1 MGAEHVEQTNLEKPF
16 FVVFMGFF
24 IIIIIINRIAL
35 VIFLW

>member
-1 MGAEHVEQTNLEKPF
+1 MGDEHVEQTNLEKPF
-16 FVVFMGFF
+16 LLFLWVFF